1 MLAALRPGSVRALSA
16 QTAVAD
22 GYVNK
27 ARQVIQWC
35 DSEVV
40 DAVVAG
46 TLPLNDAY
54 ATAQQIQATEQAE
67 EIARKKSEKEAA
79 EQARRDAARQL
90 AAVAAVQAVG
100 TTVPTITNE
109 GTRVS
114 D

>member
-1 MLAALRPGSVRALSA
+1 MLAALRPGSLRVLST
-16 QTAVAD
+16 QTSITD
-22 GYVNK
+22 GFINR

-35 DSEVV
+35 DAEVV
-40 DAVVAG
+40 EQVIDG

-67 EIARKKSEKEAA
+67 EIARKKAEKEAA

-100 TTVPTITNE
+100 TTVPTITHE